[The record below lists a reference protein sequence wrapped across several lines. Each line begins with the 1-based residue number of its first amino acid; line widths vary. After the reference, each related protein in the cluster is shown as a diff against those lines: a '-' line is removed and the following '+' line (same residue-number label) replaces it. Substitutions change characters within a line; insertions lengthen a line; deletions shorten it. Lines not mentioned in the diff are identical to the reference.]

1 MCKPFLGKVVLD
13 DVRFDQPHGR
23 SVPFDP
29 KKASRQ
35 KFTHI

>member
-1 MCKPFLGKVVLD
+1 MRKPFLGKVVLD
-13 DVRFDQPHGR
+13 DLRFDQLHGR

-29 KKASRQ
+29 EKAFRQ